1 MKKLSIIIP
10 AFNEEKTILTVLNG
24 VRQTMKKTKTP
35 YEIVVIN
42 DGSTDSTK
50 ALLAKEKDILLL
62 NHPYKK
68 GYGASLKDGI
78 NHSQGDFVLFIDADG
93 QQDSEDILALLK
105 YANDYDMVVGARMNF
120 NSFSRNFAKKIL
132 LIFANYLADFKI
144 PDLNSG
150 FRLVKKEIA
159 QNYFFILPNGF
170 SFSSTITLAMIKDSY
185 SLKYVPIKER
195 KRTNGKSTIHPI
207 KDTSRFFM
215 IIIRLSVLFSPS
227 KIFLPPSLVLFLIGL
242 ASLIFDIQHNN
253 ITDSTILVLLSSI
266 LIFFFG
272 LLADQISAIRRQIR

>member
-10 AFNEEKTILTVLNG
+10 AFNEEKTVLTVLNG
-24 VRQTMKKTKTP
+24 VRQTMKKTKIP

-42 DGSTDSTK
+42 DGSIDSTK
-50 ALLAKEKDILLL
+50 SLLEKEKGIVLI

-68 GYGASLKDGI
+68 GYGASLKNGI
-78 NHSQGDFVLFIDADG
+78 NHSQSDFVLFIDADD
-93 QQDSEDILALLK
+93 QQDPEDILKLIE

-132 LIFANYLADFKI
+132 LIFANYLANFKI

-159 QNYFFILPNGF
+159 QNYFFILPNAF
-170 SFSSTITLAMIKDSY
+170 SFSSTITLAMIKDGY

-195 KRTNGKSTIHPI
+195 KRTSGKSTIHPI

-215 IIIRLSVLFSPS
+215 IILRLTILFSPFKVFLPIS
-227 KIFLPPSLVLFLIGL
+227 AVIFLLGGISFIDDLTNI
-242 ASLIFDIQHNN
+242 N
-253 ITDSTILVLLSSI
+253 ITDTTILLLLSAI
-266 LIFFFG
+266 LLFFFG